1 VYNSYKRFEQINTQK
16 FFYIKERIA
25 MVNLITGPKGSGK
38 TQQIIEL
45 ANEKVKTSNG
55 NVVLIKKSHRD
66 TYSVD
71 FNVRAICM
79 DDYKD
84 IETLEELVGFL
95 YGMVAGNHDIDTIF
109 IDGALKQADITLNSL
124 PDFLQKLDK
133 ISATN
138 NIEFFVSV
146 SASKEDIPNIDD
158 PAYKVLC

>member
-1 VYNSYKRFEQINTQK
+1 
-16 FFYIKERIA
+16 

-84 IETLEELVGFL
+84 IETLEEFVGFL

-133 ISATN
+133 IATTN

-146 SASKEDIPNIDD
+146 SASKEDIPNVDD

>member
-1 VYNSYKRFEQINTQK
+1 
-16 FFYIKERIA
+16 

-84 IETLEELVGFL
+84 IETLEEFVGFL
-95 YGMVAGNHDIDTIF
+95 YGMVAGNLDIDTIF

-133 ISATN
+133 IATTN

>member
-1 VYNSYKRFEQINTQK
+1 
-16 FFYIKERIA
+16 

-38 TQQIIEL
+38 TQQL

>member
-1 VYNSYKRFEQINTQK
+1 
-16 FFYIKERIA
+16 

-84 IETLEELVGFL
+84 IETLEEFVGF
-95 YGMVAGNHDIDTIF
+95 
-109 IDGALKQADITLNSL
+109 
-124 PDFLQKLDK
+124 
-133 ISATN
+133 
-138 NIEFFVSV
+138 
-146 SASKEDIPNIDD
+146 
-158 PAYKVLC
+158 